1 MWRGASRQKKI
12 LFWRTNSSAEE
23 LILRPKNSSSLT
35 ATAKEKSTAK
45 EKKAFFRR
53 GAPRH
58 KAPARSNQ
66 KQGVSVNVI
75 HLRTYPKVQSRD
87 MPDAADDSGLP
98 GVDGVVD
105 IDRIEPPLGC
115 K

>member
-1 MWRGASRQKKI
+1 MGHI
-12 LFWRTNSSAEE
+12 FWRTNSSAEE

-58 KAPARSNQ
+58 KQIARFN
-66 KQGVSVNVI
+66 KKKN
-75 HLRTYPKVQSRD
+75 
-87 MPDAADDSGLP
+87 
-98 GVDGVVD
+98 
-105 IDRIEPPLGC
+105 LG
-115 K
+115 